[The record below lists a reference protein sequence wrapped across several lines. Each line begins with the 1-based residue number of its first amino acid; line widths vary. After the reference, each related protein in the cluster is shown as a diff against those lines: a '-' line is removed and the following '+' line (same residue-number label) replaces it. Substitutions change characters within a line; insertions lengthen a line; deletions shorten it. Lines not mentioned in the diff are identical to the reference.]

1 MGRSATSVAVM
12 PQSHPLFITLLHSE
26 RSDMSSQPRVLAFG
40 TYNVRKH
47 PRVGIL
53 IDGLRQNGCIV
64 EEINHP
70 LELSTAQRVEILK
83 KPWKLFGF
91 GWNLLT
97 LWSRLRRDAK
107 QWMKHNGRPDAVL
120 VGYMGHF
127 DVLLA
132 HHVFRKTPIILDH
145 LIFAGDTA
153 KDRGAQGLKVK
164 LLKKLDRMAINAS
177 TLAVLDT
184 EEHKAML
191 QPEDNG
197 MVIPVGAPEEW
208 YEARDRSG
216 EDRTRDIVFYGLYTP
231 LQGTPVIAKAARILA
246 DRGHAPHF
254 TLIGKGQDYDE
265 VRDITRGLDNVEFKD
280 WVEPEE
286 LPKVVAGHAISLG
299 IFSTTSKGL
308 HVVPNKVY
316 QSMAAGC
323 AVITSDTAPQ
333 RRMLGDGVVFVK
345 PGDAEALAD
354 AIEELLSDPK
364 KLAQAQTNATLVAER
379 FTSVEITKELARWI
393 TNRIH

>member
-1 MGRSATSVAVM
+1 MS
-12 PQSHPLFITLLHSE
+12 
-26 RSDMSSQPRVLAFG
+26 SSQPRVLAFG

-53 IDGLRQNGCIV
+53 IDGLHQNGCIV

-97 LWSRLRRDAK
+97 LWNKLRKDAK
-107 QWMKHNGRPDAVL
+107 QWMRSNGKPDAVL

-132 HHVFRKTPIILDH
+132 HHVFKKTPIILDH

-191 QPEDNG
+191 QPGDNG

-208 YEARDRSG
+208 YEAGDAAG
-216 EDRTRDIVFYGLYTP
+216 DNRTKDIVFYGLYTP
-231 LQGTPVIAKAARILA
+231 LQGTPVIAKAAKILA
-246 DRGHAPHF
+246 DRGLTPHF

-265 VRDITRGLDNVEFKD
+265 VRAITKGLDNVEFKD

-286 LPKVVAGHAISLG
+286 LPKVVASHAISLG
-299 IFSTTSKGL
+299 IFSTTPKGL

-316 QSMAAGC
+316 QSMAAKC

-345 PGDAEALAD
+345 PGDAEALAA
-354 AIEELLSDPK
+354 AIEELLSDSA
-364 KLAQAQTNATLVAER
+364 KLAKEQINAALVAEQ
-379 FTSVEITKELARWI
+379 FTSVEITKQLAAWI
-393 TNRIH
+393 KNPKKR

>member
-1 MGRSATSVAVM
+1 MAATN
-12 PQSHPLFITLLHSE
+12 
-26 RSDMSSQPRVLAFG
+26 QPRVLAFG

-53 IDGLRQNGCIV
+53 IDGLRLNGCDV

-91 GWNLLT
+91 GLNLLR
-97 LWSRLRRDAK
+97 LWGALRRDAK
-107 QWMKHNGRPDAVL
+107 AWMKRNGTPDAVL

-132 HHVFRKTPIILDH
+132 HHLFKGVPIVLDH

-153 KDRGAQGLKVK
+153 KDRGAKGLKVR
-164 LLKKLDRMAINAS
+164 LLRKLDRMAIDAS
-177 TLAVLDT
+177 TLVLLDT

-191 QPEDNG
+191 RPGDEG
-197 MVIPVGAPEEW
+197 MVIPVGAPEQW
-208 YEARDRSG
+208 YEAGDAEAG
-216 EDRTRDIVFYGLYTP
+216 EDRTRDVVFYGLYTP
-231 LQGTPVIAKAARILA
+231 LQGTPVIARAARLLA
-246 DRGHAPHF
+246 DRGLKPHF

-265 VRDITRGLDNVEFKD
+265 VRAITKGLDNVEFRD
-280 WVEPEE
+280 WVEPED
-286 LPKVVAGHAISLG
+286 LPRLVAGHAISLG
-299 IFSTTSKGL
+299 IFSTTPKGL

-316 QSMAAGC
+316 QSMAARC

-333 RRMLGDGVVFVK
+333 RRMLGDGVVFVR
-345 PGDAEALAD
+345 PGDPKALAD
-354 AIEELLSDPK
+354 AIENLLADPG
-364 KLAQAQTNATLVAER
+364 KLEQARSNATLVAEQ
-379 FTSVEITKELARWI
+379 FTSEKITARLAEWI
-393 TNRIH
+393 SPGARS

>member
-1 MGRSATSVAVM
+1 MAT
-12 PQSHPLFITLLHSE
+12 HS
-26 RSDMSSQPRVLAFG
+26 PKVLAFG

-53 IDGLRQNGCIV
+53 ISGLRKNGCSV

-91 GWNLLT
+91 AWNLMR
-97 LWSRLRRDAK
+97 LWYSLQRDARA
-107 QWMKHNGRPDAVL
+107 WMKRNGRPDAVL

-132 HHVFRKTPIILDH
+132 RRVFKHVPIILDH

-153 KDRGAQGLKVK
+153 KDRGAKGLKVK
-164 LLKKLDRMAINAS
+164 LLQQLDRIAINAA
-177 TLAVLDT
+177 TLTLLDT
-184 EEHKAML
+184 KEHQDML
-191 QPEDNG
+191 PTGHESL
-197 MVIPVGAPEEW
+197 VVPVGASDEW
-208 YEARDRSG
+208 YAAGAAVHEAEASGHTSRDK
-216 EDRTRDIVFYGLYTP
+216 DVVFYGLYTP
-231 LQGTPVIAKAARILA
+231 LQGVPVIAQAVKLLA
-246 DRGHAPHF
+246 DNGFKPQF
-254 TLIGKGQDYDE
+254 TLIGKGQEYE
-265 VRDITRGLDNVEFKD
+265 QVQRIVEGLDNVTFLE

-286 LPKVVAGHAISLG
+286 LPTLVTHHAISLG
-299 IFSTTSKGL
+299 IFSNTSKGM

-333 RRMLGDGVVFVK
+333 QRMLGNGVIYVR
-345 PGDAEALAD
+345 PADPQALAN
-354 AIEELLSDPK
+354 AIE
-364 KLAQAQTNATLVAER
+364 KLCTDQTALASARQHAASVAQR
-379 FTSVEITKELARWI
+379 FTDKQITQELTKWI
-393 TNRIH
+393 CSITY